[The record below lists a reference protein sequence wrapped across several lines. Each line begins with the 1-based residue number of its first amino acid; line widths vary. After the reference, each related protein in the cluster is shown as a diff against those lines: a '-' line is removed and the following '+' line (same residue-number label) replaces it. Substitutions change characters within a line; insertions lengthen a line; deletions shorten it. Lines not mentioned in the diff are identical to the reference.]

1 LAAAIRFC
9 INSSNHPKILKDTPK
24 YALTFIFNSL
34 TEFEN
39 KYMSRKTYD
48 IIIIG
53 GGIMGSATAYYLMK
67 TEPTLKVAVVER
79 DATYSRAST
88 TLSMSN
94 VRTQF
99 SLKENIQISLY
110 TLQILTRFEEDMAVD
125 GQQPRIFFRQEGNL
139 FMVAAS
145 GEAAARRALKLQKN
159 LGCSV
164 KWWSPDMIKQK
175 YPFYET
181 EKFVGGTFGPQDG
194 YFDAYAV
201 LMGYKTMARSLG
213 ATYIQ
218 DEVVRINKTPG
229 QITGAEL
236 VAQGRL
242 NAARLI
248 NCAGA
253 WAADVAKT
261 AGVKLPVVPI
271 KRQVFALD
279 TAVKPGGPL
288 PLTVLPSGLYF
299 RSETGGLILLGKSL
313 QEDPVGFDFR
323 WDDKRFLEIL
333 WPELAEFVPAF
344 DRLKLVRG
352 WAGLYAVNT
361 LDGNAILGQWPELKG
376 LYLANGFSGHG
387 LQQGPAVGRYLS
399 ELILEKPLS
408 LDLSVFSP
416 QRILENRALS
426 ENGLV

>member
-1 LAAAIRFC
+1 MQLALDEVVK
-9 INSSNHPKILKDTPK
+9 PM
-24 YALTFIFNSL
+24 SL
-34 TEFEN
+34 
-39 KYMSRKTYD
+39 KTYD
-48 IIIIG
+48 VIIVG
-53 GGIMGSATAYYLMK
+53 GGIMGSASAYYLMK
-67 TEPTLKVAVVER
+67 ADPTLKVAVVER
-79 DATYSRAST
+79 DSSYSQAST
-88 TLSMSN
+88 ALSMSN
-94 VRTQF
+94 VRVQF
-99 SLKENIQISLY
+99 SLKENVQISLY
-110 TLQILTRFEEDMAVD
+110 TLQVLKRFEEDMAVD
-125 GQQPRIFFRQEGNL
+125 GQQPKIYFRQEGNL
-139 FMVAAS
+139 FLVDAAA
-145 GEAAARRALKLQKN
+145 EAAARQAAKMQKQ
-159 LGCSV
+159 LGCRV
-164 KWWSPDMIKQK
+164 QWWSPDTIKQH
-175 YPFYET
+175 YPLYEP
-181 EKFVGGTFGPQDG
+181 EKFIGGTFGPHDG
-194 YFDAYAV
+194 YFDAYAA
-201 LMGYKTMARSLG
+201 LMGYRSKARSLG

-218 DEVVRINKTPG
+218 DEVVKIKKAQQRVA
-229 QITGAEL
+229 GAEL
-236 VAQGRL
+236 AAQGHL
-242 NAARLI
+242 KAAYVI

-279 TAVKPGGPL
+279 TAVKSTGPL

-313 QEDPVGFDFR
+313 PEDPVGFDFT
-323 WDDKRFLEIL
+323 WDDKRFLELL

-344 DRLKLVRG
+344 DRLKLMRG

-408 LDLSVFSP
+408 LDLSIFSP
-416 QRILENRALS
+416 QRILDNRALS